1 MKRLTER
8 KIVLVIRETRLAN
21 LKARFATSRAAKFYV
36 SRLGGDFGDYE
47 NEDATYRAA
56 IGSAQQMLAK
66 IGRVQVVD
74 RKLLPNFIFGPE
86 DIVVAL
92 GQDGLVANTLK
103 YLADHPLIGVNPDPA
118 RWDGKLLPF
127 GVNDLAKIAAET
139 LAGKRPLRRVDMAEA
154 ELNTGTRLFAVND
167 FFIGVRGH
175 SSARYHIAAGGKS
188 EHHSSSGV
196 IVSTGLGSTGWYRS
210 LMTGAAV
217 IAGVKPPKTEFAWD
231 SGELRFT
238 VREPFPSRTTG
249 ASVVAGKVTR
259 KAPLVIESHMGEGGV
274 IFSDGIES
282 DFLEFNSGTKAT
294 IQLAQR
300 CGHLVT

>member
-1 MKRLTER
+1 MNRQSER
-8 KIVLVIRETRLAN
+8 KIILVVRETRLAN
-21 LKARFATSRAAKFYV
+21 LRTRFATSRAAKFYV
-36 SRLGGDFGDYE
+36 SRLGGDFADYE
-47 NEDATYRAA
+47 NEDTAYRAA
-56 IGSAQQMLAK
+56 LQQAQQSLAEVA
-66 IGRVQVVD
+66 RVQVVD

-103 YLADHPLIGVNPDPA
+103 YLESHPLIGVNPDPA

-127 GVNDLAKIAAET
+127 GVTDVAKVAAET
-139 LAGKRPLRRVDMAEA
+139 LTGQRPVRMVDMAEVQ
-154 ELNTGTRLFAVND
+154 LNNGTRLFAVND

-175 SSARYHIAAGGKS
+175 SSARYRITAGGKA
-188 EHHSSSGV
+188 ENHSSSGV

-210 LMTGAAV
+210 LITGAAV
-217 IAGVKPPKTEFAWD
+217 ISGKEVPKTDFAWD

-249 ASVVAGKVTR
+249 ASVVAGRVTHQV
-259 KAPLVIESHMGEGGV
+259 PLTLESLMGEGGV

-294 IQLAQR
+294 IFVSNRQGR
-300 CGHLVT
+300 LVS